1 MKNKLKTL
9 KDFKVNPK
17 SWAGA
22 MANAGRKYTI
32 DIPEL
37 KQEAIKWVK
46 ELSKD
51 GIKENVS
58 IWKWTKHFF
67 NITEE
72 DLKSK
77 PDDIEPKMY
86 PDGAGVEE

>member
-1 MKNKLKTL
+1 MTLKTL
-9 KDFKVNPK
+9 KDFEVNPK

-46 ELSKD
+46 SPEKSYYTTINWIL
-51 GIKENVS
+51 
-58 IWKWTKHFF
+58 HFF

-72 DLKSK
+72 NLK
-77 PDDIEPKMY
+77 
-86 PDGAGVEE
+86 

>member
-1 MKNKLKTL
+1 MNRLKTL
-9 KDFKVNPK
+9 EDFEINPK

-37 KQEAIKWVK
+37 KQEVIKWVK
-46 ELSKD
+46 KWRHDMVSHGCVNEPCRECILSVGKIE
-51 GIKENVS
+51 GVMKLN
-58 IWKWTKHFF
+58 

-72 DLKSK
+72 DLEK
-77 PDDIEPKMY
+77 
-86 PDGAGVEE
+86 